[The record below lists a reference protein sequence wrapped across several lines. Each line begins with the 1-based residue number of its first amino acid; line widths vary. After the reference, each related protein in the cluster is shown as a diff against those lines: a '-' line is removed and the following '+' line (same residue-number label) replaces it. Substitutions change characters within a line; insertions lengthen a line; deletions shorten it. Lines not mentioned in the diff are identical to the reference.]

1 LTISNNKLN
10 FLLLRNSKEEQ
21 DVFNILGIAYA
32 SALFLGLVNCST
44 LQPIVAMEKVVF
56 YREKASDMYSSMA
69 YVIAQVYEQL

>member
-1 LTISNNKLN
+1 MTISNNKLN

>member
-1 LTISNNKLN
+1 
-10 FLLLRNSKEEQ
+10 
-21 DVFNILGIAYA
+21 VFNILGIAYA

>member
-1 LTISNNKLN
+1 
-10 FLLLRNSKEEQ
+10 
-21 DVFNILGIAYA
+21 VLGIAYA

-69 YVIAQVYEQL
+69 YVIAQVYISCNWLAHIIDYFS